1 MVKMM
6 RSFTWVIVVILD
18 ETGDYLEFNVR
29 HLTQL
34 SEDLDE
40 IPPSPRLVSQDVHCG
55 QLLVAQ

>member
-1 MVKMM
+1 MM

-18 ETGDYLEFNVR
+18 EARDYLELNAR

-40 IPPSPRLVSQDVHCG
+40 IPPSPRLVSQDVHGG